1 MADGP
6 NPTRADGPNASVL
19 TGLPP
24 PMPTDGELALAWRKW
39 RQRFTIYLKAT
50 RQADDSTPPDVKT
63 SLLLHAIGSEG
74 LEVYDSFAFEEEG
87 DKEKYDIVLQKFED
101 YYMPKANV
109 TCERYKFFTRSQE
122 EGESIDHYAT
132 ALRTLARTC
141 DFRDIRDSL
150 IRDRIVLGV
159 GNPRLTRRL
168 LAADDPN
175 LTKTLEIC
183 RAEEISAAQ
192 RRRMAA
198 DAPAVSNID
207 AVHSEMTDWEDDSV
221 GTQLAAIRQGK
232 PGGGQGDAK
241 TSCTRCGKIHQ
252 PRKCPAWGKKCGKC
266 HGPNHFAAMCKT
278 KRISVLRA
286 TERTESPDGGSSPLY
301 SLGMI
306 TAEQE
311 VPSAWKIPITINGM
325 TISFKVDTGAEV
337 SILPRSIYNR
347 LQRRP
352 KLHASAA
359 RLLPYGSQIPLP
371 VDGQCVCQVTLES
384 GLHRYLRFVVVSCHD
399 EPLLGLSACEH
410 LGLLNRVAPLCIDT
424 ETSEPI
430 LEGGAIPDTKIFSD
444 PVASQYRDV
453 FEGLGFLRLVR
464 VWRQA
469 LSSGG

>member
-24 PMPTDGELALAWRKW
+24 PMPTDGELTLAWRKW

-50 RQADDSTPPDVKT
+50 RQADDSTPPGVKT
-63 SLLLHAIGSEG
+63 SLLLHAIG
-74 LEVYDSFAFEEEG
+74 YDSFALG
-87 DKEKYDIVLQKFED
+87 DKEKYDIVLQRFED
-101 YYMPKANV
+101 YYAPKANV

-141 DFRDIRDSL
+141 DFRDILDSL

-168 LAADDPN
+168 LAAEDPN

-207 AVHSEMTDWEDDSV
+207 AVHSGMTDWEDDLV

-232 PGGGQGDAK
+232 PGGGRGDAK

-252 PRKCPAWGKKCGKC
+252 PRKCPAWGKNVETVMV
-266 HGPNHFAAMCKT
+266 PT
-278 KRISVLRA
+278 TLRQCVRQRGLA
-286 TERTESPDGGSSPLY
+286 SFEPLRERNPQTEDPAHC
-301 SLGMI
+301 I
-306 TAEQE
+306 VWA
-311 VPSAWKIPITINGM
+311 
-325 TISFKVDTGAEV
+325 
-337 SILPRSIYNR
+337 
-347 LQRRP
+347 
-352 KLHASAA
+352 
-359 RLLPYGSQIPLP
+359 GSQL
-371 VDGQCVCQVTLES
+371 S
-384 GLHRYLRFVVVSCHD
+384 KRFHQHGRFQS
-399 EPLLGLSACEH
+399 LS
-410 LGLLNRVAPLCIDT
+410 T
-424 ETSEPI
+424 E
-430 LEGGAIPDTKIFSD
+430 
-444 PVASQYRDV
+444 
-453 FEGLGFLRLVR
+453 
-464 VWRQA
+464 
-469 LSSGG
+469 